1 MHSSIISWQPDG
13 ESFVIHS
20 QSLLGSEVLVKYFRH
35 SNFTSFIRQ
44 LNLYGFKKIQNNFSG
59 ICFSHKCFKRDQVRL
74 LSLIKCKK
82 YAVDKIVNRGGNEST
97 DLDSL
102 KEEIAA
108 LKLRN
113 QQLEEYLNEMILTNN
128 KIIEDSRALA
138 LEVLNAKFANQET
151 KR

>member
-1 MHSSIISWQPDG
+1 M
-13 ESFVIHS
+13 IHS

-44 LNLYGFKKIQNNFSG
+44 LNLYGFKKIQNNFTE
-59 ICFSHKCFKRDQVRL
+59 ICFSHKCFKRDQARL

-82 YAVDKIVNRGGNEST
+82 YAVDKIVNRGSKECS
-97 DLDSL
+97 DVDSL
-102 KEEIAA
+102 KEEIAS

-113 QQLEEYLNEMILTNN
+113 QQLEEYLNDMILSNN

-138 LEVLNAKFANQET
+138 LEVLNSKLIHKEIM
-151 KR
+151 R